1 MSSNRIKYQ
10 SKPQHPMYSLSK
22 GRKPKGMTI
31 CHFSDG
37 RNVVQKYINNE
48 HILTT
53 MKPVARVQS
62 RHRVSPSPRKIPQ
75 YQLQNIRDLQVDS
88 HFQIARNLD
97 KIM

>member
-10 SKPQHPMYSLSK
+10 SEPYHPMYSLSK
-22 GRKPKGMTI
+22 GRKPKDKAI
-31 CHFSDG
+31 CNFSDG
-37 RNVVQKYINNE
+37 SNVVQQHIDNE
-48 HILTT
+48 NVLAN